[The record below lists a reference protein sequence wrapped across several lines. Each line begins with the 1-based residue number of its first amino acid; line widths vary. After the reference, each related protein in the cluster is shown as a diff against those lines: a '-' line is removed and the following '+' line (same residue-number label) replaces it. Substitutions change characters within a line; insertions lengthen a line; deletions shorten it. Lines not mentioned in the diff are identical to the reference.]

1 MEDESYLE
9 PLPNWAIGRAEGDY
23 TLTNASLPTKDGR
36 CTGNAINLGEVESKR
51 AFPTF
56 LVATEAGNL
65 MRLTKGENDADQH
78 YGLSDSEEL
87 IEPWK
92 PSNRTIDEDHIECKL
107 TVGDLRIAK
116 ELFSDLRSGR
126 EQKT

>member
-1 MEDESYLE
+1 MLVNLSPSFYLKLADLHE
-9 PLPNWAIGRAEGDY
+9 KM
-23 TLTNASLPTKDGR
+23 S
-36 CTGNAINLGEVESKR
+36 
-51 AFPTF
+51 
-56 LVATEAGNL
+56 
-65 MRLTKGENDADQH
+65 NDADQH